1 MESKIKCPVCKS
13 KAQCFDEYVVEDN
26 FHSYLCFRC
35 GYTSNSK
42 FKYGSDELLSSLEAS
57 PKLIIELQI
66 ADWERDIVWIPSVL
80 NMGPK
85 GIIFPEGTFDDWS
98 WKYAKVVDIPEEDRE
113 KYNGEEKR
121 LDVESANIYGQHEF
135 LKACKDM
142 GIVKDL

>member
-42 FKYGSDELLSSLEAS
+42 FKYGSDELLSSFEAS

-80 NMGPK
+80 NMGEK
-85 GIIFPEGTFDDWS
+85 GIIFPEGTYEDWS
-98 WKYAKVVDIPEEDRE
+98 WKYAKVVDILEEERVNYDGQ
-113 KYNGEEKR
+113 KKR

-142 GIVKDL
+142 GIVEDL

>member
-1 MESKIKCPVCKS
+1 MV
-13 KAQCFDEYVVEDN
+13 
-26 FHSYLCFRC
+26 
-35 GYTSNSK
+35 TSNSK

-80 NMGPK
+80 NMGEK
-85 GIIFPEGTFDDWS
+85 GIIFPEGTYEDWS

-142 GIVKDL
+142 GIVEDL

>member
-26 FHSYLCFRC
+26 FHSYLCFQC

-42 FKYGSDELLSSLEAS
+42 FKYGSDELLSSLEVS

-80 NMGPK
+80 NMGER
-85 GIIFPEGTFDDWS
+85 GIIFPEGTYEDWS

>member
-26 FHSYLCFRC
+26 FHSYLCFQC

-57 PKLIIELQI
+57 PKLIIEVQI

>member
-26 FHSYLCFRC
+26 FHSYLCFQC

-57 PKLIIELQI
+57 PQLIIELQI

-142 GIVKDL
+142 GIVEDL

>member
-1 MESKIKCPVCKS
+1 VESKIKCPVCKS

-26 FHSYLCFRC
+26 FHSYLCFKC

-42 FKYGSDELLSSLEAS
+42 FTYGSDELLSSLEAS
-57 PKLIIELQI
+57 PQLIIELQV

-80 NMGPK
+80 NMGER
-85 GIIFPEGTFDDWS
+85 GIIFPEGTYEDWS

>member
-1 MESKIKCPVCKS
+1 VESKIKCPVCKS

-26 FHSYLCFRC
+26 FHSYLCFQC

-80 NMGPK
+80 NMGEK
-85 GIIFPEGTFDDWS
+85 GIIFPEGTYEDWS

-142 GIVKDL
+142 GIVEDL

>member
-57 PKLIIELQI
+57 PQLIIELQI

-80 NMGPK
+80 NMGEK
-85 GIIFPEGTFDDWS
+85 GIIFPEFT
-98 WKYAKVVDIPEEDRE
+98 Y
-113 KYNGEEKR
+113 
-121 LDVESANIYGQHEF
+121 
-135 LKACKDM
+135 
-142 GIVKDL
+142 

>member
-1 MESKIKCPVCKS
+1 VESKIKCPVCKS

-26 FHSYLCFRC
+26 FHSYLCFKC

-42 FKYGSDELLSSLEAS
+42 FTYGSDELLSSLEAS
-57 PKLIIELQI
+57 PQLIVELQI

-80 NMGPK
+80 NMGEK
-85 GIIFPEGTFDDWS
+85 GIIFPEGTYEDWS
-98 WKYAKVVDIPEEDRE
+98 WKYAKVVDIPEEERVNYD
-113 KYNGEEKR
+113 GQEKR

>member
-1 MESKIKCPVCKS
+1 VESKIKCPVCKS

-26 FHSYLCFRC
+26 FHSYLCFQC

-80 NMGPK
+80 NMGEK
-85 GIIFPEGTFDDWS
+85 GIIFPEGTYEDWS

>member
-26 FHSYLCFRC
+26 FHSYLCFQC

-57 PKLIIELQI
+57 PQLIIELQI

>member
-26 FHSYLCFRC
+26 FHSYLCFQC

-42 FKYGSDELLSSLEAS
+42 FKYGSDELLTSLEAS
-57 PKLIIELQI
+57 PQLIIELQI

-98 WKYAKVVDIPEEDRE
+98 WKYAKVVDIPKEDRE

>member
-13 KAQCFDEYVVEDN
+13 KAQCFDEYVEEDN
-26 FHSYLCFRC
+26 FHSYLCFKC

-80 NMGPK
+80 NMGEK
-85 GIIFPEGTFDDWS
+85 GIIFPEGTYEDWS

-121 LDVESANIYGQHEF
+121 LDVESANIYGQREF

-142 GIVKDL
+142 GIVEDL

>member
-26 FHSYLCFRC
+26 FHSYLCFKC

-42 FKYGSDELLSSLEAS
+42 FTYGSDELLSSLEAS
-57 PKLIIELQI
+57 PQLIIELQI

-80 NMGPK
+80 NMGEK
-85 GIIFPEGTFDDWS
+85 GIIFPEGTYEDWS
-98 WKYAKVVDIPEEDRE
+98 WKYAKVVDIPEEERVNYD
-113 KYNGEEKR
+113 GQEKR

>member
-26 FHSYLCFRC
+26 FHSYLCFQC

-80 NMGPK
+80 NMGEK
-85 GIIFPEGTFDDWS
+85 GIIFPEGTYEDWS
-98 WKYAKVVDIPEEDRE
+98 WKYAKVVDIPEEERVNYD
-113 KYNGEEKR
+113 GQEKR

>member
-13 KAQCFDEYVVEDN
+13 KSQCFDEYVVEDN

-85 GIIFPEGTFDDWS
+85 GIIFPEGTYEDWS
-98 WKYAKVVDIPEEDRE
+98 WKYAKVVDISEEDRE

-142 GIVKDL
+142 GIVEDL

>member
-1 MESKIKCPVCKS
+1 VESKIKCPVCKS

-26 FHSYLCFRC
+26 FHSYLCFKC

-42 FKYGSDELLSSLEAS
+42 FTYGSDELLSSLEAS
-57 PKLIIELQI
+57 PQLIVELQI

-80 NMGPK
+80 NMGEK
-85 GIIFPEGTFDDWS
+85 GIIFPEGTYEDWS

>member
-1 MESKIKCPVCKS
+1 VESKIKCPVCKS

-26 FHSYLCFRC
+26 FHSYLCFKC

-42 FKYGSDELLSSLEAS
+42 FTYGSDELLSSLEAS
-57 PKLIIELQI
+57 PQLIIELQV

-80 NMGPK
+80 NMGER
-85 GIIFPEGTFDDWS
+85 GIIFPEGTYEDWS

-142 GIVKDL
+142 GIVEDL

>member
-26 FHSYLCFRC
+26 FHSYLCFKC
-35 GYTSNSK
+35 GFTSNSK
-42 FKYGSDELLSSLEAS
+42 FKYASDELLSSLEAS
-57 PKLIIELQI
+57 PQLIIELQI

-80 NMGPK
+80 NMGEK
-85 GIIFPEGTFDDWS
+85 GIIFPEGTYEDWS
-98 WKYAKVVDIPEEDRE
+98 WKYAKVVDISEEDRE

>member
-26 FHSYLCFRC
+26 FHSYLCFKC

-42 FKYGSDELLSSLEAS
+42 FTYGSDELLSSLEAS
-57 PKLIIELQI
+57 PQLIVELQV

-80 NMGPK
+80 NMGEK
-85 GIIFPEGTFDDWS
+85 GIIFPEGTYEDWS

>member
-26 FHSYLCFRC
+26 FHSYLCFKC

-42 FKYGSDELLSSLEAS
+42 FTYGSDELLSSLEAS
-57 PKLIIELQI
+57 PQLIIELQV

-80 NMGPK
+80 NMGER
-85 GIIFPEGTFDDWS
+85 GIIFPEGTYEDWS

>member
-26 FHSYLCFRC
+26 FHSYLCFKC

-80 NMGPK
+80 NMGEK
-85 GIIFPEGTFDDWS
+85 GIIFPEGTYEDWS
-98 WKYAKVVDIPEEDRE
+98 WKYAKVVDIPEEERVNYD
-113 KYNGEEKR
+113 GQEKR

>member
-26 FHSYLCFRC
+26 FHSYLCFQC

-57 PKLIIELQI
+57 PQLIVELQI

-98 WKYAKVVDIPEEDRE
+98 WKYAKVVEIPEEDRE

>member
-26 FHSYLCFRC
+26 FHSYLCFQC

-57 PKLIIELQI
+57 PQLIIELQI

-85 GIIFPEGTFDDWS
+85 GIIFSEGTYDKWE
-98 WKYAKVVDIPEEDRE
+98 WKYAKVVDIPEEERVNYD
-113 KYNGEEKR
+113 GQEKR

>member
-26 FHSYLCFRC
+26 FHSYLCFQC

-80 NMGPK
+80 NMGEK
-85 GIIFPEGTFDDWS
+85 GIIFPEGTYEDWS

>member
-26 FHSYLCFRC
+26 FHSYLCFKC

-42 FKYGSDELLSSLEAS
+42 FTYGSDELLSSLEAS
-57 PKLIIELQI
+57 PQLIVELQI

-80 NMGPK
+80 NMGEK
-85 GIIFPEGTFDDWS
+85 GIIFPEGTYEDWS
-98 WKYAKVVDIPEEDRE
+98 WKYAKVVDIPEEERVNYD
-113 KYNGEEKR
+113 GQEKR

>member
-26 FHSYLCFRC
+26 FHSYLCFQC

>member
-26 FHSYLCFRC
+26 FHSYLCFQC

-57 PKLIIELQI
+57 PQLIIELQI

-98 WKYAKVVDIPEEDRE
+98 WKYAKVVDIPKEDRE

>member
-26 FHSYLCFRC
+26 FHSYLCFKC

-42 FKYGSDELLSSLEAS
+42 FKYASDELLSSLEAS
-57 PKLIIELQI
+57 PQLIIELQI

-80 NMGPK
+80 NMGEK
-85 GIIFPEGTFDDWS
+85 GIIFPEGTYEDWS
-98 WKYAKVVDIPEEDRE
+98 WKYAKVVDISEEDRE

>member
-1 MESKIKCPVCKS
+1 VEPKIKCPVCKS

-26 FHSYLCFRC
+26 FHSYLCFKC

-80 NMGPK
+80 NMGEK
-85 GIIFPEGTFDDWS
+85 GIIFPEGTYDDWS